1 MVFYAK
7 AIALTSLL
15 INIAQYGPEFHTT
28 AFQYSREWR
37 VGEIYSDPICDRCL
51 WAALSLPAQANHLR
65 PPSAASVCVATE
77 GRGLFGIRAG
87 PTATRSSSIF
97 FELATSHIHIHS
109 RARVDLMYLLFIFDL
124 SLCKGY
130 LIPLSI
136 IESSIDA

>member
-65 PPSAASVCVATE
+65 PPSVAGVCVATE
-77 GRGLFGIRAG
+77 RCGSFGI
-87 PTATRSSSIF
+87 
-97 FELATSHIHIHS
+97 
-109 RARVDLMYLLFIFDL
+109 
-124 SLCKGY
+124 
-130 LIPLSI
+130 
-136 IESSIDA
+136 